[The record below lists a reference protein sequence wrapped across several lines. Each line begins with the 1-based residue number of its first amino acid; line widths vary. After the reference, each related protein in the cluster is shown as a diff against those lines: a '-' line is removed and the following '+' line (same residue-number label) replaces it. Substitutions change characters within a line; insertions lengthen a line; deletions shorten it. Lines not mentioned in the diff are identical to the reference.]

1 MALLDRIV
9 PRPRPLAAVA
19 GLALVATA
27 SGMAINAPAS
37 ADPPP
42 AAAGN
47 TSHGF
52 LVDRGRVTTIDH
64 PNATTRPLDINNR
77 GQVVGDYGT
86 KPPTNADPSTD
97 ASIGFVLD
105 RGRVERINLPGDGT
119 EAALGGITHRDRI
132 TGKYLDATGYHGLLL
147 DRRRR
152 PTRIDFPGA
161 LATYA
166 HKSDER
172 GRTVGAANRTTPDIG
187 TPGTFGYLLER
198 GRFTRLEIPRAVET
212 QALGINNRGKVV
224 GEYLDRHGV
233 YHGYVWANGRFATI
247 DGPLGTGA
255 SIVDVNDRGDKVGTY
270 FAEDGT
276 ADGFLLRH
284 GEYTTFA
291 ALGLPFTL
299 PFDINNRGQIA
310 GLAFSDPDMTELHGF
325 LLAKGADGPVT
336 QVDVPGAPRTAVF
349 GLDDRGRL
357 VGVYENPDAPS
368 ARQRDRAQQPSL
380 LGELPLGLARS

>member
-1 MALLDRIV
+1 M
-9 PRPRPLAAVA
+9 PL
-19 GLALVATA
+19 
-27 SGMAINAPAS
+27 
-37 ADPPP
+37 
-42 AAAGN
+42 
-47 TSHGF
+47 
-52 LVDRGRVTTIDH
+52 
-64 PNATTRPLDINNR
+64 
-77 GQVVGDYGT
+77 
-86 KPPTNADPSTD
+86 
-97 ASIGFVLD
+97 
-105 RGRVERINLPGDGT
+105 
-119 EAALGGITHRDRI
+119 
-132 TGKYLDATGYHGLLL
+132 
-147 DRRRR
+147 RRRR
-152 PTRIDFPGA
+152 SR
-161 LATYA
+161 
-166 HKSDER
+166 
-172 GRTVGAANRTTPDIG
+172 
-187 TPGTFGYLLER
+187 
-198 GRFTRLEIPRAVET
+198 
-212 QALGINNRGKVV
+212 INNRGKVV

-368 ARQRDRAQQPSL
+368 ARQREPRPAALPARRAATRPRAIVSGYPPGTSMAHLRTIQQCGWTHGQCRRAGWTDRQ
-380 LGELPLGLARS
+380 GNR